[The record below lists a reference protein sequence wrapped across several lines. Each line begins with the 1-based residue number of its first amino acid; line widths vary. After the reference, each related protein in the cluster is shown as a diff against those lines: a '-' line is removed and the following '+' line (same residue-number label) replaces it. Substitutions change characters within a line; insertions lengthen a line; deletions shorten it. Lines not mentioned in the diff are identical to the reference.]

1 MNRRFVLLFLSIG
14 LFGFITQA
22 EAKFIKI
29 ANDGSV
35 LADSAKLGSAPKD
48 WACTKDDVSGLIW
61 EVKANDK
68 KNPRDRNKSSSWVN
82 VQTYLK
88 ETNKNILCAA
98 DDWRMPTKQ
107 ELMDLVPKPPLN
119 ATYFGDISLTWFWSS
134 DESGQNAWIVDL
146 SKAKSLNTS
155 KAGVYSIRLVR
166 EDNGVTTPP
175 DTPTIP
181 DITEVKASPIPVVLG
196 NSVTFSATLSD
207 SLPSG
212 YSVKLTYGKNIGIL
226 MTGSGT
232 NYSVSNKPSALG
244 IQSFLISIYDSAG
257 KVVASS
263 SGNDTF
269 EVIKANIAPKLS
281 LVSSDKAATTGVSY
295 NVKLS
300 AKDSDKN
307 LKNII
312 INWGDGNS
320 DNLSAT
326 DGTALAFLHI
336 YSKAGTYTWSAI
348 ANDTVGASSVALS
361 KGITVVIAKSGNGSG
376 GNTTKN
382 TIPVNPISAFNVQK
396 QDGTLV
402 SWGNKYFSQYG
413 SFPTALSKL
422 TNVKQIYKT
431 TGYVYAFAALLN
443 DNSVITYGTKKGD
456 IAETGNQMDI
466 AIKGNGFFPYIL
478 PDGTVIYSRDGQ
490 LKLDLNGQIVNAN
503 GLPLTPV
510 ITIPQDALSIL
521 IGTDGMVSI
530 MQPNNPTPVNV
541 GQIQIANFANISG
554 LEKDYG
560 QGYFYRASKVSGTPT
575 VGIPGKNGIGSI
587 VQNSL
592 EIVNIGGDTTDVA
605 NQLKNITEITA
616 NSSAFAALRKDGSV
630 VTWGDDFNGGD
641 SRAVA
646 SQLNGKIPVTKIFAN
661 EGAFAALRNDGSV
674 VTWGHDY
681 MGGNSSAVATQLNGK
696 IDVKQIYSNNGGDF
710 VALRTDGSVVTWGN
724 EVTGKQLDISIMGEG
739 FFQVLN
745 PDGTISYTRDG
756 QLKLNKN
763 GQLVSSGGLPLTS
776 TYPITIPAD
785 VLNVKISSDGTVT
798 IWQPENPQ
806 PSNVGAIELAK
817 FNNPSGLKSLGN
829 NLYAQ
834 SSSSGMP
841 AIGTAG
847 QGGFG
852 NIIQNS
858 LEVSSSYDSIIA
870 NQLNGKI
877 AVKQIYSSSLA
888 YAALRVDG
896 SVVTW
901 GDRNRGGDSSKVS
914 KSLNGSIDVVDITS
928 NDGAFAALRTDG
940 SVVTWGNG
948 LQYDA
953 MQGNVEQTG
962 YQLDIA
968 INGRGFLQVSMPD
981 GSIAYTRNGQLKLD
995 QAGQLVTENNLL
1007 ILPTMTIPQDALSV
1021 TIGSDGTVSILQSGN
1036 PQPSNVGQIQTANFI
1051 NLSGLEPI
1059 GKNLYRES
1067 AASGP
1072 PIIGTP
1078 GQQEFGAIVQNSL
1091 EHVFSSGDSSDVALS
1106 INGSVD
1112 VKKVYANK
1120 GDGFLALRT
1129 DGSIVH
1135 WGTDNYDSKV
1145 NEDLDKKVL
1154 TTQIFSNNL
1163 GFAALK
1169 NDGSVVAWGGCQDC
1183 LSDSDLTTVFNNL
1196 NGKFPVKDI
1205 RVSDFA
1211 FAALRSDGSVVT
1223 WGDKNNG
1230 GDSSTVANKINS
1242 GVVGFYN

>member
-1 MNRRFVLLFLSIG
+1 MNRRFVLLFLSIV

-98 DDWRMPTKQ
+98 DDWRIPTKQ

-119 ATYFGDISLTWFWSS
+119 STYFGDISLPWFWSS

-146 SKAKSLNTS
+146 SKAKPLNTS

-226 MTGSGT
+226 MTGSGN

-269 EVIKANIAPKLS
+269 EVIKANTAPKLS
-281 LVSSDKAATTGVSY
+281 LVGSDKAATTGVSY
-295 NVKLS
+295 TVKLS

-326 DGTALAFLHI
+326 DGTALVFLHI

-376 GNTTKN
+376 STTKN

-674 VTWGHDY
+674 VTWGHGY

-710 VALRTDGSVVTWGN
+710 VALRADNSVVIWGS
-724 EVTGKQLDISIMGEG
+724 EITGKQLDIGIMGEG
-739 FFQVLN
+739 FLQVLN
-745 PDGTISYTRDG
+745 TDGTVAYTRDG
-756 QLKLNKN
+756 QLKLDEN
-763 GQLVSSGGLPLTS
+763 GQLVSSGGLPLTPS
-776 TYPITIPAD
+776 ISIPIDALSITIGT
-785 VLNVKISSDGTVT
+785 DGTVT

-877 AVKQIYSSSLA
+877 AVKQIYSSALA
-888 YAALRVDG
+888 YAALRSDG

-914 KSLNGSIDVVDITS
+914 KLLNGNIDVVDITS
-928 NDGAFAALRTDG
+928 NNGAFAALRADG

-962 YQLDIA
+962 NQLDIA

-995 QAGQLVTENNLL
+995 DNGQIVNANG
-1007 ILPTMTIPQDALSV
+1007 LPLNPSMTIPQDALSI
-1021 TIGSDGTVSILQSGN
+1021 TIGTDGTVSVLQPGN

-1091 EHVFSSGDSSDVALS
+1091 EQVYSSGDSSDVALS
-1106 INGSVD
+1106 INGTID
-1112 VKKVYANK
+1112 VKKVYANR

-1135 WGTDNYDSKV
+1135 WGTDIYDSTV
-1145 NEDLDKKVL
+1145 NDDLDKKVL

-1169 NDGSVVAWGGCQDC
+1169 NDGSVVAWSTCQYIC
-1183 LSDSDLTTVFNNL
+1183 SNNSDFSAVSNKL
-1196 NGKFPVKDI
+1196 NGRIPVKDI

-1230 GDSSTVANKINS
+1230 GDSSTVANKITS
-1242 GVVGFYN
+1242 GVVGFHN